1 MKTVILAGG
10 LGKRLRPLTSDRPK
24 PMIQINNTPII
35 ELQVNWLKK
44 CGITDII
51 VLVGHLKEKIKHHL
65 ADGKKFGVSISYI
78 EENVPLGTGGALKN
92 AKDHIIQNGDTDSG
106 DTDSGFFVI
115 NGDILTNLNPFTIS
129 DKGSMTLALV
139 PLKSTFG
146 IVETNGDLVSKFIEK
161 PFIKDTWINAGVY
174 YFSNEI
180 FDYLPDNGNL
190 ETVTLPMLVEK
201 QKLKAKRFSN
211 NYWRSIDSH
220 KDVEEASKEV
230 QEVFKK

>member
-1 MKTVILAGG
+1 MITVILAGG

-35 ELQVNWLKK
+35 ELQVKWLKK
-44 CGITDII
+44 FGITDII
-51 VLVGHLKEKIKHHL
+51 VLVGHLREKIKHHL
-65 ADGKKFGVSISYI
+65 ADGKKFGVNISYI

-92 AKDHIIQNGDTDSG
+92 AKDHIIKNGNS
-106 DTDSGFFVI
+106 DSGFFVI
-115 NGDILTNLNPFTIS
+115 NGDILTNLDPFTIS
-129 DKGSMTLALV
+129 EKGSMTLALV

-146 IVETNGDLVSKFIEK
+146 IVETNGDLVSKFVEK
-161 PFIKDTWINAGVY
+161 PSIEDTWVNAGVY

-180 FDYLPDNGNL
+180 FDYLPDKGNL

-201 QKLKAKRFSN
+201 QKLKAKKFSN

-220 KDVEEASKEV
+220 KDVDEAS
-230 QEVFKK
+230 QEIEQVFKK

>member
-1 MKTVILAGG
+1 MITVILAGG

-35 ELQVNWLKK
+35 ELQVKWLKK
-44 CGITDII
+44 FGITDII
-51 VLVGHLKEKIKHHL
+51 VLVGHLREKIKHHL
-65 ADGKKFGVSISYI
+65 ADGKKFGVNISYI

-92 AKDHIIQNGDTDSG
+92 AKDHIIQNGNS
-106 DTDSGFFVI
+106 DSGFFVI
-115 NGDILTNLNPFTIS
+115 NGDILTNLDPFTIS
-129 DKGSMTLALV
+129 EKGSMTLALV
-139 PLKSTFG
+139 PMKSTFG

-161 PFIKDTWINAGVY
+161 PSIEDMWINAGVY

-180 FDYLPDNGNL
+180 FDYLPDKGNL

-201 QKLKAKRFSN
+201 QKLKAKKFSN

-220 KDVEEASKEV
+220 KDVDEASKEIE
-230 QEVFKK
+230 QVFKK

>member
-1 MKTVILAGG
+1 MITVILAGG

-35 ELQVNWLKK
+35 ELQVKWLRKF
-44 CGITDII
+44 GITDII
-51 VLVGHLKEKIKHHL
+51 VLVGHLREKIKHHL
-65 ADGKKFGVSISYI
+65 ADGKKFGVNISYI

-92 AKDHIIQNGDTDSG
+92 AKDHIIQNGNS
-106 DTDSGFFVI
+106 DSGFFVI
-115 NGDILTNLNPFTIS
+115 NGDILTNLDPFTIS
-129 DKGSMTLALV
+129 EKGSMTLALV

-146 IVETNGDLVSKFIEK
+146 IVETNGDLVSKFVEK
-161 PFIKDTWINAGVY
+161 PYIEDRWVNAGVY
-174 YFSNEI
+174 YFSNDI

-201 QKLKAKRFSN
+201 QKLKAKKFSN

-220 KDVEEASKEV
+220 KDVDEASKEIE
-230 QEVFKK
+230 QVFKK

>member
-1 MKTVILAGG
+1 MITVILAGG

-35 ELQVNWLKK
+35 ELQVKWLKK
-44 CGITDII
+44 FGITEII
-51 VLVGHLKEKIKHHL
+51 VLVGHLREKIKHHL
-65 ADGKKFGVSISYI
+65 ADGEKFGVNISYI

-92 AKDHIIQNGDTDSG
+92 AKDHIIKNGNS
-106 DTDSGFFVI
+106 DSGFFVI
-115 NGDILTNLNPFTIS
+115 NGDILTNLDPFTIS
-129 DKGSMTLALV
+129 EKGSMTLALV
-139 PLKSTFG
+139 PMKSTFG

-161 PFIKDTWINAGVY
+161 PSIEDMWINAGVY

-180 FDYLPDNGNL
+180 FDYLPDKGNL

-201 QKLKAKRFSN
+201 QKLKAKKFSN

-220 KDVEEASKEV
+220 KDVDEAS
-230 QEVFKK
+230 QEIEQVFKK

>member
-1 MKTVILAGG
+1 VITVILAGG

-35 ELQVNWLKK
+35 ELQVKWLKK
-44 CGITDII
+44 FGITDII
-51 VLVGHLKEKIKHHL
+51 VLVGHLREKIKHHL
-65 ADGKKFGVSISYI
+65 ADGKKFGVNISYI

-92 AKDHIIQNGDTDSG
+92 AKDHIIQNGNS
-106 DTDSGFFVI
+106 DSGFFVI
-115 NGDILTNLNPFTIS
+115 NGDILTNLDPFTIS

-146 IVETNGDLVSKFIEK
+146 IVETNGDLVSKFVEK
-161 PFIKDTWINAGVY
+161 PYIEDRWVNAGVY
-174 YFSNEI
+174 YFSNDI

-201 QKLKAKRFSN
+201 QKLKAKKFSN
-211 NYWRSIDSH
+211 DYWRSIDSH
-220 KDVEEASKEV
+220 KDVDEASKEIE
-230 QEVFKK
+230 QVFKK

>member
-1 MKTVILAGG
+1 VITVILAGG

-35 ELQVNWLKK
+35 ELQVKWLKK
-44 CGITDII
+44 SGITDII
-51 VLVGHLKEKIKHHL
+51 VLVGHLREKIKHHL
-65 ADGKKFGVSISYI
+65 ADGKKFGVNISYI

-92 AKDHIIQNGDTDSG
+92 AKDHIIQNGNS
-106 DTDSGFFVI
+106 DSGFFVI
-115 NGDILTNLNPFTIS
+115 NGDILTNLDPFTIS

-146 IVETNGDLVSKFIEK
+146 IVETNGDLVSKFVEK
-161 PFIKDTWINAGVY
+161 PYIEDRWVNAGVY
-174 YFSNEI
+174 YFSNDI
-180 FDYLPDNGNL
+180 FDYLPDKGNL

-201 QKLKAKRFSN
+201 QKLKAKKFSN

-220 KDVEEASKEV
+220 KDVDEASKEIE
-230 QEVFKK
+230 QVFKK

>member
-1 MKTVILAGG
+1 MITVILAGG

-35 ELQVNWLKK
+35 ELQVKWLKK
-44 CGITDII
+44 SGITDII
-51 VLVGHLKEKIKHHL
+51 VLVGHLREKIKHHL
-65 ADGKKFGVSISYI
+65 ADGKKFGVNISYI

-92 AKDHIIQNGDTDSG
+92 AKDHIIQNGNP
-106 DTDSGFFVI
+106 DSGFFVI
-115 NGDILTNLNPFTIS
+115 NGDILTNLDPFTIS
-129 DKGSMTLALV
+129 EKGSMTLALV
-139 PLKSTFG
+139 PMKSTFG

-161 PFIKDTWINAGVY
+161 PSIEDMWINAGVY

-180 FDYLPDNGNL
+180 FDYLPDKGNL

-201 QKLKAKRFSN
+201 QKLKAKKFSN

-220 KDVEEASKEV
+220 KDVDEASKEIE
-230 QEVFKK
+230 QVFKK

>member
-1 MKTVILAGG
+1 MITVILAGG

-35 ELQVNWLKK
+35 ELQVKWLKK
-44 CGITDII
+44 FGITDII
-51 VLVGHLKEKIKHHL
+51 VLVGHLREKIKHHL
-65 ADGKKFGVSISYI
+65 ADGKKFGVNISYI

-92 AKDHIIQNGDTDSG
+92 AKDHIIQDGNS
-106 DTDSGFFVI
+106 DSGFFVI
-115 NGDILTNLNPFTIS
+115 NGDILTNLDPFTIS
-129 DKGSMTLALV
+129 EKGSMTLALV

-146 IVETNGDLVSKFIEK
+146 IVETNGDLVSKFVEK
-161 PFIKDTWINAGVY
+161 PYIEDRWVNAGVY
-174 YFSNEI
+174 YFSNDI

-201 QKLKAKRFSN
+201 QKLKAKKFSN

-220 KDVEEASKEV
+220 KDVDEASKEIE
-230 QEVFKK
+230 QVFKK

>member
-1 MKTVILAGG
+1 MITVILAGG

-35 ELQVNWLKK
+35 ELQVKWLKK
-44 CGITDII
+44 FGITDII
-51 VLVGHLKEKIKHHL
+51 VLVGHLREKIKHHL
-65 ADGKKFGVSISYI
+65 ADGKKFGVNISYI

-92 AKDHIIQNGDTDSG
+92 AKDHIIQNGNS
-106 DTDSGFFVI
+106 DSGFFVI
-115 NGDILTNLNPFTIS
+115 NGDILTNLDPFTIS
-129 DKGSMTLALV
+129 EKGSMTLALV
-139 PLKSTFG
+139 PMKSTFG

-161 PFIKDTWINAGVY
+161 PSIEDMWINAGVY

-180 FDYLPDNGNL
+180 FNYLPDKGNL

-201 QKLKAKRFSN
+201 QKLKAKKFSN

-220 KDVEEASKEV
+220 KDVDEASKEIE
-230 QEVFKK
+230 QVFKK

>member
-1 MKTVILAGG
+1 VITVILAGG

-35 ELQVNWLKK
+35 ELQVKWLKK
-44 CGITDII
+44 SGITDII
-51 VLVGHLKEKIKHHL
+51 VLVGHLREKIKHHL
-65 ADGKKFGVSISYI
+65 ADGKKFGVNISYI

-92 AKDHIIQNGDTDSG
+92 AKDHIIQNGNP
-106 DTDSGFFVI
+106 DSGFFVI
-115 NGDILTNLNPFTIS
+115 NGDILTNLDPFTIS
-129 DKGSMTLALV
+129 EKGSMTLALV

-146 IVETNGDLVSKFIEK
+146 IVETNGDLVSKFVEK
-161 PFIKDTWINAGVY
+161 PYIEDRWVNAGVY
-174 YFSNEI
+174 YFSNDI

-201 QKLKAKRFSN
+201 QKLKAKKFSN

-220 KDVEEASKEV
+220 KDVDEASKEIE
-230 QEVFKK
+230 QVFKK

>member
-1 MKTVILAGG
+1 MITVILAGG

-35 ELQVNWLKK
+35 ELQVKWLKK
-44 CGITDII
+44 SGITDII
-51 VLVGHLKEKIKHHL
+51 VLVGHLREKIKHHL
-65 ADGKKFGVSISYI
+65 ADGKKFGVNISYI

-92 AKDHIIQNGDTDSG
+92 AKDHIIQDGNS
-106 DTDSGFFVI
+106 DSGFFVI
-115 NGDILTNLNPFTIS
+115 NGDILTNLDPFTIS

-146 IVETNGDLVSKFIEK
+146 IVETNGDLVSKFVEK
-161 PFIKDTWINAGVY
+161 PYIEDRWVNAGVY
-174 YFSNEI
+174 YFSNDI

-201 QKLKAKRFSN
+201 QKLKAKKFSN

-220 KDVEEASKEV
+220 KDVDEASKEIE
-230 QEVFKK
+230 QVFKK

>member
-1 MKTVILAGG
+1 MITVILAGG

-35 ELQVNWLKK
+35 ELQVKWLKK
-44 CGITDII
+44 FGITDII
-51 VLVGHLKEKIKHHL
+51 VLVGHLREKIKHHL
-65 ADGKKFGVSISYI
+65 ADGKKFGVNISYI

-92 AKDHIIQNGDTDSG
+92 AKDHIIQNGNP
-106 DTDSGFFVI
+106 DSGFFVI
-115 NGDILTNLNPFTIS
+115 NGDILTNLDPFTIS
-129 DKGSMTLALV
+129 EKGSMTLALV

-146 IVETNGDLVSKFIEK
+146 IVETDGDLVSKFVEK
-161 PFIKDTWINAGVY
+161 PYIEDRWVNAGVY
-174 YFSNEI
+174 YFSNDI

-201 QKLKAKRFSN
+201 QKLKAKKFSN

-220 KDVEEASKEV
+220 KDVDEASKEIE
-230 QEVFKK
+230 QVFKK

>member
-1 MKTVILAGG
+1 MITVILAGG

-35 ELQVNWLKK
+35 ELQVKWLKK
-44 CGITDII
+44 SGITDII
-51 VLVGHLKEKIKHHL
+51 VLVGHLREKIKHHL
-65 ADGKKFGVSISYI
+65 ADGKKFGVNISYI

-92 AKDHIIQNGDTDSG
+92 AKDHIIQNGNP
-106 DTDSGFFVI
+106 DSGFFVI
-115 NGDILTNLNPFTIS
+115 NGDILTNLDPFTIS
-129 DKGSMTLALV
+129 EKGSMTLALV

-146 IVETNGDLVSKFIEK
+146 IVETNGDLVSKFVEK
-161 PFIKDTWINAGVY
+161 PYIEDRWVNAGVY
-174 YFSNEI
+174 YFSNDI

-201 QKLKAKRFSN
+201 QKLKAKKFSN

-220 KDVEEASKEV
+220 KDVDEASKEIE
-230 QEVFKK
+230 QVFKK

>member
-1 MKTVILAGG
+1 MITVILAGG

-24 PMIQINNTPII
+24 PMIQINNIPII
-35 ELQVNWLKK
+35 ELQVSWLKK
-44 CGITDII
+44 CGISDII

-65 ADGKKFGVSISYI
+65 ADGKKFGVNISYI

-92 AKDHIIQNGDTDSG
+92 AKDHIILNGNTE
-106 DTDSGFFVI
+106 SGFFVI
-115 NGDILTNLNPFTIS
+115 NGDILTNLDLFTIS
-129 DKGSMTLALV
+129 EKGSMTLALV

-146 IVETNGDLVSKFIEK
+146 IVETNGDVVSKFIEK

-201 QKLKAKRFSN
+201 HKLSAKRFSN

-220 KDVEEASKEV
+220 KDVEEASKEI

>member
-44 CGITDII
+44 CGIIDII

-65 ADGKKFGVSISYI
+65 ADGKKFGVNISYI

-92 AKDHIIQNGDTDSG
+92 AKDHIIQNGN
-106 DTDSGFFVI
+106 TDSGFFVI
-115 NGDILTNLNPFTIS
+115 NGDILTNLDPFTIS

-201 QKLKAKRFSN
+201 KKLKAKRFSN

>member
-1 MKTVILAGG
+1 MITVILAGG

-35 ELQVNWLKK
+35 ELQVKWLKK
-44 CGITDII
+44 FGITEII
-51 VLVGHLKEKIKHHL
+51 VLVGHLREKIKHHL
-65 ADGKKFGVSISYI
+65 ADGEKFGVNISYI

-92 AKDHIIQNGDTDSG
+92 AKDHIIKNGNS
-106 DTDSGFFVI
+106 DSGFFVI
-115 NGDILTNLNPFTIS
+115 NGDILTNLDPFTIS
-129 DKGSMTLALV
+129 EKGSMTLALV

-161 PFIKDTWINAGVY
+161 PSIEDMWINAGVY

-180 FDYLPDNGNL
+180 FDYLPDKGNL

-201 QKLKAKRFSN
+201 QKLKAKKFSN

-220 KDVEEASKEV
+220 KDVDEAS
-230 QEVFKK
+230 QEIEQVFKK

>member
-1 MKTVILAGG
+1 MITVILAGG

-35 ELQVNWLKK
+35 ELQVKWLKK
-44 CGITDII
+44 FGITDII
-51 VLVGHLKEKIKHHL
+51 VLVGHLREKIKHHL
-65 ADGKKFGVSISYI
+65 ADGKKFGVNISYI

-92 AKDHIIQNGDTDSG
+92 AKDHIIQDGNS
-106 DTDSGFFVI
+106 DSGFFVI
-115 NGDILTNLNPFTIS
+115 NGDILTNLDPFTIS
-129 DKGSMTLALV
+129 EKGSMTLALV

-146 IVETNGDLVSKFIEK
+146 IVETDGDLVSKFVEK
-161 PFIKDTWINAGVY
+161 PYIEDRWVNAGVY
-174 YFSNEI
+174 YFSNDI

-201 QKLKAKRFSN
+201 QKLKAKKFSN

-220 KDVEEASKEV
+220 KDVDEASKEIE
-230 QEVFKK
+230 QVFKK

>member
-1 MKTVILAGG
+1 VITVILAGG

-24 PMIQINNTPII
+24 PMIQINNIPII

-44 CGITDII
+44 SGISDII

-65 ADGKKFGVSISYI
+65 ADGKKFGVNISYI

-92 AKDHIIQNGDTDSG
+92 AKNHIIQNGN
-106 DTDSGFFVI
+106 TDSGFFVI
-115 NGDILTNLNPFTIS
+115 NGDILTNLDLFTIS
-129 DKGSMTLALV
+129 EKGSMTLALV

-201 QKLKAKRFSN
+201 HKLNAKRFSS

-220 KDVEEASKEV
+220 KDVEEASKEIK
-230 QEVFKK
+230 EVFKN

>member
-1 MKTVILAGG
+1 MKTVIRAGG

-65 ADGKKFGVSISYI
+65 ADGKKFGVNISYI

-92 AKDHIIQNGDTDSG
+92 AKDHIIRNGN
-106 DTDSGFFVI
+106 TDSGFFVI
-115 NGDILTNLNPFTIS
+115 NGDILTNLDPFTIS

-161 PFIKDTWINAGVY
+161 PIIKDTWINAGLY
-174 YFSNEI
+174 
-180 FDYLPDNGNL
+180 
-190 ETVTLPMLVEK
+190 
-201 QKLKAKRFSN
+201 
-211 NYWRSIDSH
+211 
-220 KDVEEASKEV
+220 
-230 QEVFKK
+230 

>member
-35 ELQVNWLKK
+35 ELQVKWLKK

-51 VLVGHLKEKIKHHL
+51 VLVGHLREKIKHHL
-65 ADGKKFGVSISYI
+65 ADGKKFGVNISYI

-92 AKDHIIQNGDTDSG
+92 AKDPIIQNGNS
-106 DTDSGFFVI
+106 DSGFFVI
-115 NGDILTNLNPFTIS
+115 NGDILTNLDPFTMS
-129 DKGSMTLALV
+129 EKGSMTLALV

-146 IVETNGDLVSKFIEK
+146 IVETNGDLVSKFVEK
-161 PFIKDTWINAGVY
+161 PYIYDRWINAGVY
-174 YFSNEI
+174 YFSNDI

-190 ETVTLPMLVEK
+190 ETITLPMLVEK
-201 QKLKAKRFSN
+201 QKLKAKKFSN

-220 KDVEEASKEV
+220 KDVDEASKEIE
-230 QEVFKK
+230 QVFKNE

>member
-1 MKTVILAGG
+1 MITVILAGG

-35 ELQVNWLKK
+35 ELQVKWLKK
-44 CGITDII
+44 FGITDII
-51 VLVGHLKEKIKHHL
+51 VLVGHLREKIKHHL
-65 ADGKKFGVSISYI
+65 ADGKKFGVNISYI

-92 AKDHIIQNGDTDSG
+92 AKHHIIQNGNS
-106 DTDSGFFVI
+106 DSGFFVI
-115 NGDILTNLNPFTIS
+115 NGDILTNLDPFTIS
-129 DKGSMTLALV
+129 EKGSMTLALV

-146 IVETNGDLVSKFIEK
+146 IVETNGDLVSKFVEK
-161 PFIKDTWINAGVY
+161 PYIEDRWVNAGVY
-174 YFSNEI
+174 YFSNDI

-201 QKLKAKRFSN
+201 QKLKAKKFSN

-220 KDVEEASKEV
+220 KDVDEASKEIE
-230 QEVFKK
+230 QVFKK